1 MINAKNWCILLVS
14 LLISV
19 ELFGQQ
25 SEIAG
30 FYLEKIED
38 TGRWDSIMQE
48 KLKLP
53 DYSNVLLKHLS
64 LDSFEYVIVDSQ
76 IQLVDVRTEEEYN
89 ESHIPGAIMIDIKSD
104 DFTEK
109 AMKLL
114 DRSKPV
120 AVYCKG
126 GVRSRRA
133 AEKFLFRGFGMVYNL
148 NDGFERWKK
157 EGKSI
162 E

>member
-1 MINAKNWCILLVS
+1 MMQAKSWCVLLIS

-19 ELFGQQ
+19 KLSGQQ

-64 LDSFEYVIVDSQ
+64 VDSFEYFIADSQ
-76 IQLVDVRTEEEYN
+76 IQFVDVRTEEKYK

-104 DFTEK
+104 DFAEK

-114 DRSKPV
+114 DKNKPV

-133 AEKFLFRGFGMVYNL
+133 AEMLLFRGFGMVYNL

-157 EGKSI
+157 EGKNI